1 MYDAF
6 PEKKEEE
13 PKKSSRQSTA
23 VANGAT
29 DTTKSTGS
37 AARKGA
43 VADDGKTSNSH
54 ATGGGGASGASGSNG
69 TKDSHAN
76 GSTNATGAGT
86 TTSGNSKKRKALTQ
100 SSTSNSHKE
109 SHTPTAG
116 ASTTTSSKRG
126 ASNQA
131 VILNGK
137 GYKESNLLSFEK
149 SKAVLVDG
157 KLIADDG
164 TVLERNGK
172 KQSQQLRGG
181 ETLICYLLVYRV
193 SFPFHHSHS

>member
-6 PEKKEEE
+6 PEKKEDEL
-13 PKKSSRQSTA
+13 KKSSRQSTA

-54 ATGGGGASGASGSNG
+54 ATGGGGASGSNG

-100 SSTSNSHKE
+100 SLTSNAHKE
-109 SHTPTAG
+109 SHAPSAG
-116 ASTTTSSKRG
+116 ASTTTGSKRG

-131 VILNGK
+131 VTISGK
-137 GYKESNLLSFEK
+137 GYRESNLLSFEK

-172 KQSQQLRGG
+172 KQSQRLRGG